1 MAATKSLLFDLVG
14 EGTLPHVSIEKP
26 AARSEA
32 GVPMLQF
39 PRLLLERSAKQPL
52 VLRNEGILPAT
63 VRVTMPRGTPFFVL
77 MRPRPARRACT
88 PFSARRR
95 ATSPAASTAVANWR
109 SPWRTEPSGRK
120 TLALKPHPERST
132 PE

>member
-1 MAATKSLLFDLVG
+1 MPMLTVATCTSSGALI
-14 EGTLPHVSIEKP
+14 TSTASTP

-63 VRVTMPRGTPFFVL
+63 VRVTMPRGTPFSCSASGQLIAIEPHSTHTLDVALVGNALLAFGVVSEYL
-77 MRPRPARRACT
+77 PCRRVT
-88 PFSARRR
+88 
-95 ATSPAASTAVANWR
+95 
-109 SPWRTEPSGRK
+109 K
-120 TLALKPHPERST
+120 L
-132 PE
+132 